1 MSEPIIVD
9 GGAQK
14 ITITLPSSA
23 RQAAPGVFVFVVEPD
38 KANLFKSI
46 VVNNA
51 AGAVAFNQNDLSTN
65 WKITIS

>member
-1 MSEPIIVD
+1 MAEPIIVD

-23 RQAAPGVFVFVVEPD
+23 RQLAPGVFVVEPD
-38 KANLFKSI
+38 KGDLFKTI
-46 VVNNA
+46 VVKDASGNP
-51 AGAVAFNQNDLSTN
+51 AFSQNDLSTN